1 MNQIV
6 VLQIPFQNTCEFDP
20 SEVTYKADK
29 LKKNIVA
36 VNKAYEKVAG
46 ELMVVVEVVVLTPAV
61 MRALVVVMVVN
72 AAMEVKVEAHDG
84 DAA

>member
-1 MNQIV
+1 M
-6 VLQIPFQNTCEFDP
+6 
-20 SEVTYKADK
+20 DK

>member
-1 MNQIV
+1 M
-6 VLQIPFQNTCEFDP
+6 
-20 SEVTYKADK
+20 DK

-72 AAMEVKVEAHDG
+72 AAMEVKVEANDG